1 MAYCINSDSKSERL
15 DASGW
20 PKKAG
25 IGDLGRG
32 AAAEELSFLS
42 NGRFVDKKHLHA
54 SKKFDDFQLGALKS
68 TAKRQI

>member
-42 NGRFVDKKHLHA
+42 NGRFIDKKLSNA
-54 SKKFDDFQLGALKS
+54 SQKLDDC
-68 TAKRQI
+68 

>member
-42 NGRFVDKKHLHA
+42 NGHFIDKKLSNA
-54 SKKFDDFQLGALKS
+54 SQKLDDS
-68 TAKRQI
+68 

>member
-42 NGRFVDKKHLHA
+42 NGRFIDKKLSNA
-54 SKKFDDFQLGALKS
+54 SQKLDDS
-68 TAKRQI
+68 